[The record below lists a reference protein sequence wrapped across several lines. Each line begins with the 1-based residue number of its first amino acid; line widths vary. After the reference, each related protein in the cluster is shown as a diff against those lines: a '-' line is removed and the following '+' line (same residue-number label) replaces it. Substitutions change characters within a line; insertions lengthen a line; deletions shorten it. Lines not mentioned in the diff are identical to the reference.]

1 MTDAGFRN
9 VMPVGYDAPL
19 PSKEEWEMKDVEVD
33 VSDDV
38 RGSSAVALHSADADM
53 DAADRGADAELLT
66 VEQAKTLAK
75 LIVLYP
81 WLERLL

>member
-19 PSKEEWEMKDVEVD
+19 PSKDEWEMKPAIVSLEDVKAFEATD
-33 VSDDV
+33 P
-38 RGSSAVALHSADADM
+38 
-53 DAADRGADAELLT
+53 AANVLLT
-66 VEQAKTLAK
+66 VAQAKTLAK

-81 WLERLL
+81 WLEKLL